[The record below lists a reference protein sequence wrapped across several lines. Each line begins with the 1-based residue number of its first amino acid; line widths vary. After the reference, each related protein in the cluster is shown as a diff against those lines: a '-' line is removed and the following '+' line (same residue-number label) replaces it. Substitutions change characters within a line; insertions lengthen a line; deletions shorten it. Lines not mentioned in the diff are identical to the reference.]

1 MKIKTNLFIPQMMKK
16 LLLVFGS
23 VLMTFEVFA
32 QNLEIKM
39 DSLAKKVTGK
49 DQPGF
54 VVGVT
59 KGNEVIFQKAYGM
72 MNLDYQ
78 MPNSFQTT
86 FNLASVTKHITAIAI
101 LKMEQEGLINLDA
114 PVHEYIPELPDYGK
128 EIKVKHLIFHT
139 SGLGSTDNI
148 RLFAGIYLEQPWTAE
163 DELELIKS
171 YRILNFNPGDEFL
184 YSNAGYALLA
194 KIIENVS
201 GQTYD
206 AYIENELFIPLGM
219 NNSFAYTRP
228 GKTIPNRAVGYKK
241 VANGLERTIT
251 ESESVAGSTN
261 IYMSLEDML
270 VWGRHYFHPRL
281 FSSNFRP
288 RLESSPAK
296 LADGSDLKYSYGLS
310 LVDYKGIRLVSHSG
324 GTMGFSAYF
333 TWYPEHDMFVAVAA
347 NNQNISTATISRL
360 VTETLLSEYFVD
372 APLTENEDIELP
384 VDQLRKFEGEF
395 KMEDGMV
402 LTFKEKEGK
411 LFLLIPDAPEFE
423 LFASSPS
430 RFYLKAF
437 EAQTEFLIGSN
448 GEVNELVWYQAGKS
462 FPGKKDDGNM
472 PVPGPDKDE
481 LLGNYFSADLNAG
494 YQITLRDDLPIL
506 VMPRTLKYYLG
517 LENLPLEHIDGDR
530 FKVEKLGEIYF
541 TRDIRNKV
549 NGFVIKD
556 VGRLRNIPFEKIKIN

>member
-1 MKIKTNLFIPQMMKK
+1 MKK
-16 LLLVFGS
+16 LIMGLGILF
-23 VLMTFEVFA
+23 LALETFA
-32 QNLEIKM
+32 QNLENKM
-39 DSLAKKVTGK
+39 DSLAASLTG
-49 DQPGF
+49 DGLPGF
-54 VVGVT
+54 VIGVT
-59 KGNEVIFQKAYGM
+59 KGNEVIFQKTYGQ

-78 MPNSFQTT
+78 MPISNQTT
-86 FNLASVTKHITAIAI
+86 FNLASVSKHITAFAI
-101 LKMEQEGLINLDA
+101 LKLEEEGKINLDA
-114 PVHEYIPELPDYGK
+114 KIQDYIPELPDYGK
-128 EIKVKHLIFHT
+128 EIKVRHLIYHT

-148 RLFAGIYLEQPWTAE
+148 RLFAGISLEQPWTAE

-201 GQTYD
+201 GQAYD
-206 AYIENELFIPLGM
+206 DYIENELFIPLGM

-228 GKTIPNRAVGYKK
+228 GKTIPNRGVGYKK
-241 VANGLERTIT
+241 AANGVERTLT
-251 ESESVAGSTN
+251 ESESVAGGTN

-270 VWGRHYFHPRL
+270 IWGRHYFHPSL
-281 FSSNFRP
+281 FSSNIRP

-333 TWYPEHDMFVAVAA
+333 TWYPEHNMFVAVAA

-360 VTETLLSEYFVD
+360 VTETLLSEYFVEV
-372 APLTENEDIELP
+372 PETENEDLDLP

-423 LFASSPS
+423 LFASSPLK
-430 RFYLKAF
+430 FYLKAF

-448 GEVNELVWYQAGKS
+448 GEVNELVWYQGGKS
-462 FPGKKDDGNM
+462 FPGKKDDGTM

-494 YQITLRDDLPIL
+494 YQITLNNDLPIL
-506 VMPRTLKYYLG
+506 VMPQTLKYYLG
-517 LENLPLEHIDGDR
+517 LENLPLEHINGDR

-541 TRDIRNKV
+541 TRDIRNKI

-556 VGRLRNIPFEKIKIN
+556 VGRLRNIPFSKIN

>member
-1 MKIKTNLFIPQMMKK
+1 MKK
-16 LLLVFGS
+16 LMIALGVVFLS
-23 VLMTFEVFA
+23 MEAFA
-32 QNLEIKM
+32 QNLESKL
-39 DSLAKKVTGK
+39 DSLARTLTGK

-59 KGNEVIFQKAYGM
+59 KGNDVIFQKAYGQ

-78 MPNSFQTT
+78 MPNSNQTT
-86 FNLASVTKHITAIAI
+86 FNLASVSKHITAFAI
-101 LKMEQEGLINLDA
+101 LKLEEEGKINLDA
-114 PVHEYIPELPDYGK
+114 KIQDYIQELPDYGK
-128 EIKVKHLIFHT
+128 EIKVRHLIHHT

-148 RLFAGIYLEQPWTAE
+148 RLFAGISLEQPWTAE

-194 KIIENVS
+194 KVIENVS
-201 GQTYD
+201 GQ
-206 AYIENELFIPLGM
+206 AYEAYVENELFAPLGM
-219 NNSFAYTRP
+219 SNSFAYTRP

-241 VANGLERTIT
+241 TDNGLERTIT
-251 ESESVAGSTN
+251 ESESVAGGTN

-270 VWGRHYFHPRL
+270 VWGRHYFQPTL
-281 FSSNFRP
+281 FEPKVIN
-288 RLESSPAK
+288 RLETSPAK
-296 LADGSDLKYSYGLS
+296 LADGSDLNYSYGLS
-310 LVDYKGIRLVSHSG
+310 LVDYKGIKLVSHSG

-360 VTETLLSEYFVD
+360 VTETLLSAYFVE
-372 APLTENEDIELP
+372 ASLAENEDVELP
-384 VDQLRKFEGEF
+384 VEQLRKFEGEF
-395 KMEDGMV
+395 RMDDGMV

-430 RFYLKAF
+430 KFYLKSF

-448 GEVNELVWYQAGKS
+448 GEVKELVWFQSGKS
-462 FPGKKDDGNM
+462 FPGKKDDGSI
-472 PVPGPDKDE
+472 PSPAPDKDE
-481 LLGNYFSADLNAG
+481 ILGNYYSPDLNIN
-494 YQITLRDDLPIL
+494 YQVNLKNDVPIL

-517 LENLPLEHIDGDR
+517 LENLPLKHVDGDR
-530 FKVEKLGEIYF
+530 FQVEKLGEIYF
-541 TRDIRNKV
+541 TRDIRKNI

-556 VGRLRNIPFEKIKIN
+556 VGRLRNIPFEKTN

>member
-1 MKIKTNLFIPQMMKK
+1 MKK
-16 LLLVFGS
+16 LIMVLGSILLT
-23 VLMTFEVFA
+23 LEVFA
-32 QNLEIKM
+32 QNLESKM
-39 DSLAKKVTGK
+39 DSLARTLTGK

-59 KGNEVIFQKAYGM
+59 KGNDVIFQKAYGQ

-78 MPNSFQTT
+78 MPNSNQTT
-86 FNLASVTKHITAIAI
+86 FNLASVSKHITAFAI
-101 LKMEQEGLINLDA
+101 LKLEEEGKINLDA
-114 PVHEYIPELPDYGK
+114 KIQDYIPELPDYGK
-128 EIKVKHLIFHT
+128 EIKVRHLIHHT

-148 RLFAGIYLEQPWTAE
+148 RLFAGISLEQPWTAD

-171 YRILNFNPGDEFL
+171 YKTLNFNPGDEFL
-184 YSNAGYALLA
+184 YSNAGYSLLA

-201 GQTYD
+201 AQAYD
-206 AYIENELFIPLGM
+206 DYIENELFAPLGM
-219 NNSFAYTRP
+219 VNSYAYTRP

-241 VANGLERTIT
+241 TSNGMERTIT
-251 ESESVAGSTN
+251 EAESVAGGTN

-270 VWGRHYFHPRL
+270 VWGKHYFQPTLFEPKVINRL
-281 FSSNFRP
+281 A
-288 RLESSPAK
+288 SSPAK
-296 LADGSDLKYSYGLS
+296 LANGSDLNYTFGLS

-333 TWYPEHDMFVAVAA
+333 TWYPDHDMFVAVAA

-360 VTETLLSEYFVD
+360 VTETMLSAYFVE
-372 APLTENEDIELP
+372 ASLAENEDVELP
-384 VDQLRKFEGEF
+384 VEQLRKFEGEF
-395 KMEDGMV
+395 KMDDGMV

-430 RFYLKAF
+430 KFYLKAF
-437 EAQTEFLIGSN
+437 EAQTEFLIDSS
-448 GEVNELVWYQAGKS
+448 GEVNELVWYQGGKS
-462 FPGKKDDGNM
+462 FIGKKDDGTL
-472 PVPGPDKDE
+472 PVPAPDKDE
-481 LLGNYFSADLNAG
+481 FLGNYFSADLNAG
-494 YQITLRDDLPIL
+494 YQITLKNDVPIL

-541 TRDIRNKV
+541 TRDIRKKI
-549 NGFVIKD
+549 NGFLIKD
-556 VGRLRNIPFEKIKIN
+556 VGRLRNISFDKIN

>member
-1 MKIKTNLFIPQMMKK
+1 MMKK
-16 LLLVFGS
+16 LILVFGS
-23 VLMTFEVFA
+23 ILLTLEVFA
-32 QNLEIKM
+32 QNLESKM
-39 DSLAKKVTGK
+39 DSLAKTVTGK

-59 KGNEVIFQKAYGM
+59 KGNDVIFQKAYGQ

-78 MPNSFQTT
+78 MPNSNQTT
-86 FNLASVTKHITAIAI
+86 FNLASVAKHITAFAI
-101 LKMEQEGLINLDA
+101 LKLEEEGKIDLDA
-114 PVHEYIPELPDYGK
+114 PVHQYIPDLPDYGK
-128 EIKVKHLIFHT
+128 EITVKQLIFHT

-148 RLFAGIYLEQPWTAE
+148 RLFAGISLEQPWTSE
-163 DELELIKS
+163 DEFELIKS
-171 YRILNFNPGDEFL
+171 YRILNFNPGDEYL
-184 YSNAGYALLA
+184 YSNAGYGLLA
-194 KIIENVS
+194 KIIENLS
-201 GQTYD
+201 GQAYD
-206 AYIENELFIPLGM
+206 DYIENEIFSPLGM
-219 NNSFAYTRP
+219 QNSYAYTRP
-228 GKTIPNRAVGYKK
+228 GKTIPNRAVGYKET
-241 VANGLERTIT
+241 ANGLERTIT
-251 ESESVAGSTN
+251 ESESVAGGTN

-270 VWGRHYFHPRL
+270 VWGRHYYQPTL
-281 FSSNFRP
+281 FDSKVTN

-333 TWYPEHDMFVAVAA
+333 TWYPEHDMFVGVAA

-360 VTETLLSEYFVD
+360 VTETLLSEYFVE
-372 APLTENEDIELP
+372 ATLAENEYIELP

-430 RFYLKAF
+430 KFYLKAF

-448 GEVNELVWYQAGKS
+448 GEVNELVWYQSGKS
-462 FPGKKDDGNM
+462 FPGKKEDGTM
-472 PVPGPDKDE
+472 PVPAPDKDE
-481 LLGNYFSADLNAG
+481 LLGNYFSADLNAM
-494 YQITLRDDLPIL
+494 YQITLKNDEPIL
-506 VMPRTLKYYLG
+506 VMPSTLKYYLG

-530 FKVEKLGEIYF
+530 FKVEKLGEVYF
-541 TRDIRNKV
+541 TRDIRKNI

-556 VGRLRNIPFEKIKIN
+556 VGRLRNIPFEKN

>member
-1 MKIKTNLFIPQMMKK
+1 MKK
-16 LLLVFGS
+16 LIVVFGS
-23 VLMTFEVFA
+23 ILLTLEVFA
-32 QNLEIKM
+32 QNLESKM
-39 DSLAKKVTGK
+39 DSLAKTVTGK

-54 VVGVT
+54 VIGVT
-59 KGNEVIFQKAYGM
+59 KGNDVIFQKAYGQ

-78 MPNSFQTT
+78 MPNSNQTT
-86 FNLASVTKHITAIAI
+86 FNLASVAKHITAFAI
-101 LKMEQEGLINLDA
+101 LKLEEEGKIDLDA
-114 PVHEYIPELPDYGK
+114 PVHQYIPDLPDYGK
-128 EIKVKHLIFHT
+128 EITVKHLIFHT
-139 SGLGSTDNI
+139 SGLGSTDNV
-148 RLFAGIYLEQPWTAE
+148 RLFAGISLEQPWTAD
-163 DELELIKS
+163 DEFELIKS
-171 YRILNFNPGDEFL
+171 YRILNFNPGDEYL
-184 YSNAGYALLA
+184 YSNAGYGLLA
-194 KIIENVS
+194 KIIENIS
-201 GQTYD
+201 GQAYD
-206 AYIENELFIPLGM
+206 DYIENEIFSPLGM
-219 NNSFAYTRP
+219 QNSYAYTRP

-241 VANGLERTIT
+241 TANGLERTIT
-251 ESESVAGSTN
+251 ESESVAGGTN

-270 VWGRHYFHPRL
+270 VWGRHYYQPTL
-281 FSSNFRP
+281 FDSKVTN

-333 TWYPEHDMFVAVAA
+333 TWYPEHDMFVGVAA

-360 VTETLLSEYFVD
+360 VTETLLSEYFVE
-372 APLTENEDIELP
+372 ATLAENEDIELP

-423 LFASSPS
+423 LFASSAS
-430 RFYLKAF
+430 KFYLKAF

-448 GEVNELVWYQAGKS
+448 GEVNELVWYQSGKS
-462 FPGKKDDGNM
+462 FPGKKDDGTM
-472 PVPGPDKDE
+472 PVPAPDKDE
-481 LLGNYFSADLNAG
+481 LLGNYFSSDLNAK
-494 YQITLRDDLPIL
+494 YQIALKNDEPIL
-506 VMPRTLKYYLG
+506 VMPSTLKYYLG

-541 TRDIRNKV
+541 TRDIRKNI

-556 VGRLRNIPFEKIKIN
+556 VGRLRNIPFEKN

>member
-1 MKIKTNLFIPQMMKK
+1 MKK
-16 LLLVFGS
+16 LLMVIGS
-23 VLMTFEVFA
+23 ILLTFEVFA
-32 QNLEIKM
+32 QNLESKM
-39 DSLAKKVTGK
+39 DSLAKTVTGK

-59 KGNEVIFQKAYGM
+59 KGNDVIFQKAYGQ

-78 MPNSFQTT
+78 MPNSNQTT
-86 FNLASVTKHITAIAI
+86 FNLASVSKHITSFAI
-101 LKMEQEGLINLDA
+101 LKLEEEGKIDLDA
-114 PVHEYIPELPDYGK
+114 PVHQYIPDLPDYGK
-128 EIKVKHLIFHT
+128 EITVKHLIFHT
-139 SGLGSTDNI
+139 SGLGSTDNV
-148 RLFAGIYLEQPWTAE
+148 RLFAGISLEQPWTAD
-163 DELELIKS
+163 DEFELIKS
-171 YRILNFNPGDEFL
+171 YRILNFNPGDEYL
-184 YSNAGYALLA
+184 YSNAGYGLLA

-201 GQTYD
+201 GQAYD
-206 AYIENELFIPLGM
+206 DYIENEIFSPLGM
-219 NNSFAYTRP
+219 QNSYAYTRP

-241 VANGLERTIT
+241 TANGLERTIT
-251 ESESVAGSTN
+251 ESESVAGGTN

-270 VWGRHYFHPRL
+270 VWGSHYYQPTL
-281 FSSNFRP
+281 FDSKVID

-333 TWYPEHDMFVAVAA
+333 TWYPEHDMFVGVAA

-360 VTETLLSEYFVD
+360 VTETLLSEYFVE
-372 APLTENEDIELP
+372 ASLAENEDIELP

-423 LFASSPS
+423 LFASSTS
-430 RFYLKAF
+430 KFYLKAF

-448 GEVNELVWYQAGKS
+448 GEVNELVWYQSGKS
-462 FPGKKDDGNM
+462 FPGKKDDGAM
-472 PVPGPDKDE
+472 PVPAPDKDE
-481 LLGNYFSADLNAG
+481 LLGNYFSSDLNAK
-494 YQITLRDDLPIL
+494 YQIALKNDEPIL
-506 VMPRTLKYYLG
+506 VMPSTLKYYLG

-530 FKVEKLGEIYF
+530 FKVEKLGEVYF
-541 TRDIRNKV
+541 TRDIRKNI

-556 VGRLRNIPFEKIKIN
+556 VGRLRNIPFEKN